1 MTTQLSP
8 EVSQARQA
16 AYPVDPAVLNRWSTR
31 SFLEKEVPEDKL
43 LSVLEAAHWAPSAF
57 NAQPWRFIV
66 ARTPEE
72 KQKFF
77 PFIVEFNLSWCA
89 KAPVLILIVSKT
101 VTDKGDFP
109 SYAFDAGAA
118 WGLLGLEATKQG
130 LATHAMTGFDFAKA
144 RELLEIPQEYAIQA
158 LVALGYPGPKES
170 LPEGLRERDVPSP
183 RVPVKDVLFSGSFGQ
198 AFK

>member
-1 MTTQLSP
+1 MMSSVTP
-8 EVSQARQA
+8 EVSQARRA
-16 AYPVDPAVLNRWSTR
+16 EYPVDPAVLNRWSTR
-31 SFLEKEVPEDKL
+31 AFLKKEVPETTL

-72 KQKFF
+72 REKFF
-77 PFIVEFNLSWCA
+77 SFIGEFNLGWCSQ
-89 KAPVLILIVSKT
+89 APVLILIVSKT

-118 WGLLGLEATKQG
+118 WGILSLEAVKQG

-144 RELLEIPQEYAIQA
+144 RETLGIPQEYAIQA

-170 LPEGLRERDVPSP
+170 LPQGLQEREVPSP
-183 RVPVKDVLFSGSFGQ
+183 RVPVKEVLFEGTFGHP
-198 AFK
+198 FK